1 MKKFLRIILVLVLL
15 LGISYNFTLADNEL
29 MTKAE
34 KIDWLVDKE
43 VVKGRKVN
51 ADGSADLALNESL
64 TRAETVKLVVHTL
77 GLEEEAEK
85 AKGDSEPF
93 PDVPADHWANGYVA
107 IVSEPRE
114 EIHNGRRLIQGYEDG
129 TFHPDDPVT
138 YAEMVT
144 IMVRTVKEDLTPEME
159 ENAKWPDSY
168 TEWGEEEGV
177 TDGVIILDSDVPIP
191 RDDAFA
197 TVYNS
202 IQVSEGLRD
211 AL

>member
-1 MKKFLRIILVLVLL
+1 MLALI
-15 LGISYNFTLADNEL
+15 LGISYNFTLADNEVI
-29 MTKAE
+29 TKAE
-34 KIDWLVDKE
+34 KIEWLVDND

-51 ADGSADLALNESL
+51 ADGSADLALEENL
-64 TRAETVKLVVHTL
+64 TRAEIVKLVVHTL

-85 AKGDSEPF
+85 AKGESEPY

-114 EIHNGRRLIQGYEDG
+114 EIHNGRRLIVGYEDG
-129 TFHPDDPVT
+129 TFRPEDPVT
-138 YAEMVT
+138 YAELVT
-144 IMVRTVKEDLTPEME
+144 IMVRTVKEDLTPAME
-159 ENAKWPDSY
+159 ENAVWPDSY

-177 TDGVIILDSDVPIP
+177 TDGVIILDADIPIT